1 MSKHEEILD
10 MAVHALN
17 GLMNGHKQAKPS
29 DLFDEALDIAEKLY
43 AKVEATAVTDGAPPR
58 DELMDMG
65 IHALSALLNSRQGA
79 KIDDLLDESMA
90 AGQALI
96 TRVDRELAKDGE
108 NVGREEFLDVAVHV
122 QTALLNTRTQMS
134 ADELSEQCVT
144 VAQEMLAKMGAD
156 AG

>member
-1 MSKHEEILD
+1 
-10 MAVHALN
+10 
-17 GLMNGHKQAKPS
+17 
-29 DLFDEALDIAEKLY
+29 
-43 AKVEATAVTDGAPPR
+43 
-58 DELMDMG
+58 
-65 IHALSALLNSRQGA
+65 
-79 KIDDLLDESMA
+79 MA

-122 QTALLNTRTQMS
+122 QTALLNTRPQMS